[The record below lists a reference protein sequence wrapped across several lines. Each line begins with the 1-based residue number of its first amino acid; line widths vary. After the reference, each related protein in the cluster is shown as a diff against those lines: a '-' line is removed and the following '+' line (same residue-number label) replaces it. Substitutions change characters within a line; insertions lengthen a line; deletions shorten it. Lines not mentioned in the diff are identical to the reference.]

1 VTLPRIVVDL
11 AYGVALLGLGSWAS
25 AATGD
30 LARCAEIDAPDARLA
45 CYDKLAGRTMPTAS
59 AGAAPATAVP
69 ATAVPAPAA
78 PAPAVPATGAAAAAA
93 GAASSGALTAAA
105 PSMPAEAAQ
114 SAAKNFGL
122 TPAQQHKAPE
132 GPASIQ
138 ARITNLADRGG
149 TPYVQLDNEQLWM
162 VTDSGAEGWLNLGDP
177 VTIKHAALGS
187 FLLFTKSKRSF
198 HARRVQ

>member
-1 VTLPRIVVDL
+1 VTLPRVVVDL

-45 CYDKLAGRTMPTAS
+45 CYDKLAGRTLPTVS
-59 AGAAPATAVP
+59 AGAVP
-69 ATAVPAPAA
+69 STAVPAPAA
-78 PAPAVPATGAAAAAA
+78 PATGAAAAAA

>member
-1 VTLPRIVVDL
+1 VSLPRIVVDL
-11 AYGVALLGLGSWAS
+11 AYGVALLSLGSWAS
-25 AATGD
+25 AATGE

-45 CYDKLAGRTMPTAS
+45 CYDKLSGRTTPTAS
-59 AGAAPATAVP
+59 AGPAPATAAPATAAPATAAPATAV
-69 ATAVPAPAA
+69 
-78 PAPAVPATGAAAAAA
+78 AA
-93 GAASSGALTAAA
+93 GAASSGTLTAA
-105 PSMPAEAAQ
+105 PSMPTDTAQ
-114 SAAKNFGL
+114 SAAQNFGL
-122 TPAQQHKAPE
+122 TQAQQHKVAE
-132 GPASIQ
+132 GPSSIQ